1 MEYGTRIMIGLAG
14 LSLAAGCVSSSE
26 VVPIGNGRYMITGRA
41 SGGLNAGKETTAAT
55 KAANEYCAKQS
66 KQMVLQNLD
75 KTGNAAVFGEN
86 IDLTF
91 TCEDKFEHSI
101 APNKD

>member
-1 MEYGTRIMIGLAG
+1 MVA
-14 LSLAAGCVSSSE
+14 SLTALMLTACVSASE

-41 SGGLNAGKETTAAT
+41 SGGLNPRK
-55 KAANEYCAKQS
+55 KQS

-86 IDLTF
+86 INLTF
-91 TCEDKFEHSI
+91 SCE
-101 APNKD
+101 

>member
-1 MEYGTRIMIGLAG
+1 MNIFILVLIA
-14 LSLAAGCVSSSE
+14 LVAGCVSSSE

-41 SGGLNAGKETTAAT
+41 SGELNAGKETTEAT
-55 KAANEYCAKQS
+55 KAANANCAKQS

-86 IDLTF
+86 INLTF
-91 TCEDKFEHSI
+91 SCEDK
-101 APNKD
+101 

>member
-1 MEYGTRIMIGLAG
+1 MAVTSYRAYALSSIGAVAL
-14 LSLAAGCVSSSE
+14 LTVGCVSSSE

-55 KAANEYCAKQS
+55 KAANAYCAKQS
-66 KQMVLQNLD
+66 KQMVLLNLD

-86 IDLTF
+86 INITF
-91 TCEDKFEHSI
+91 TCEGK
-101 APNKD
+101 

>member
-1 MEYGTRIMIGLAG
+1 MAMISRIGV
-14 LSLAAGCVSSSE
+14 SLALAILAACVSSSE
-26 VVPIGNGRYMITGRA
+26 IQPIGNGRYMITGRA

-55 KAANEYCAKQS
+55 KAANAYCAKQD

-86 IDLTF
+86 ISITF
-91 TCEDKFEHSI
+91 TCEAK
-101 APNKD
+101 

>member
-1 MEYGTRIMIGLAG
+1 MANGIRRLIVPMVFSTLM
-14 LSLAAGCVSSSE
+14 AACVSSSE

-55 KAANEYCAKQS
+55 KEANAFCAKQS
-66 KQMVLQNLD
+66 KQMVQQNLD

-86 IDLTF
+86 ISLTF
-91 TCEDKFEHSI
+91 SCEPK
-101 APNKD
+101 

>member
-1 MEYGTRIMIGLAG
+1 MRAFVLGVIVL
-14 LSLAAGCVSSSE
+14 AGCVSASE
-26 VVPIGNGRYMITGRA
+26 VVPVGNGRYMITGRA
-41 SGGLNAGKETTAAT
+41 SGGLNAGKETTEAT
-55 KAANEYCAKQS
+55 KAANAFCAKQN

-91 TCEDKFEHSI
+91 TCE
-101 APNKD
+101 

>member
-1 MEYGTRIMIGLAG
+1 MNGINTIVIVSVLLLA
-14 LSLAAGCVSSSE
+14 SCVSASE

-41 SGGLNAGKETTAAT
+41 SGGLNAGKETTEAS
-55 KAANEYCAKQS
+55 KAASAYCAKQS

-86 IDLTF
+86 VNLTF
-91 TCEDKFEHSI
+91 TCE
-101 APNKD
+101 

>member
-1 MEYGTRIMIGLAG
+1 MANRINTMIGLAVPAI
-14 LSLAAGCVSSSE
+14 LIAITASCVSSSE
-26 VVPIGNGRYMITGRA
+26 IQPVGNNLYMITARA

-55 KAANEYCAKQS
+55 KQANAFCAKLS

-86 IDLTF
+86 VSLTF
-91 TCEDKFEHSI
+91 TCEDK
-101 APNKD
+101 

>member
-1 MEYGTRIMIGLAG
+1 MCSGTGAHAMIRAVTCLAIVM
-14 LSLAAGCVSSSE
+14 LTACVSSSE

-41 SGGLNAGKETTAAT
+41 SGGLNAGKETTEAT
-55 KAANEYCAKQS
+55 KAANAYCAKES

-86 IDLTF
+86 ISLTF
-91 TCEDKFEHSI
+91 TCEAK
-101 APNKD
+101 